1 MIRSFTC
8 VCALL
13 AGASGLYLYSE
24 KHRTTLLDQQISKIV
39 SDTQQIRERTAMLRA
54 EWALLNQPDRL
65 QGLATRFLPQLGA
78 MAPTQFVQLAAL
90 DSRLPAVGP
99 ETPPHPIATPETAP
113 SLVGARPDAPTSPAA
128 TGSPDAG
135 DAAIA
140 DATPPARPGSRPGAN
155 QDAVLA
161 QSTGAAHAAKLGAP
175 RRAPADL
182 RIADAAD
189 GGEDESGAP
198 GVHGTQDV
206 VPQAAMRRV
215 AAHATPHAA
224 HVAAPVRLAVA
235 AAPRAASAPLVTRI
249 ASTYRAPPVIA
260 AAAWRPARAA
270 AQPAWPAPR
279 AVGYAVP
286 SAPVGVAIGSS
297 LGSGRSSLPAPVPVA
312 DGN

>member
-65 QGLATRFLPQLGA
+65 QGLATRFLPQLGP
-78 MAPTQFVQLAAL
+78 MAPTQFVQLATL

-99 ETPPHPIATPETAP
+99 ETPPHPIVTPETAP
-113 SLVGARPDAPTSPAA
+113 SLVGARPAAPAA

-155 QDAVLA
+155 QATVLA
-161 QSTGAAHAAKLGAP
+161 QSSAPAHAAKAGAP
-175 RRAPADL
+175 HRVPADL
-182 RIADAAD
+182 QIADATD
-189 GGEDESGAP
+189 GGEDAGGTPGA
-198 GVHGTQDV
+198 HGTQDV

-215 AAHATPHAA
+215 VAHAAPHAA
-224 HVAAPVRLAVA
+224 HAAPPVRLAA
-235 AAPRAASAPLVTRI
+235 AAVPRPQGASAPLVTRI

-260 AAAWRPARAA
+260 AAAWRTARAA

-286 SAPVGVAIGSS
+286 SAPAGMPVGSS